1 MELTKEHYLHV
12 QNSILID
19 RKLDATMK
27 IIFAEIISLSKS
39 LKGCYAGNEY
49 FGKIVGINPEG
60 ASRQISKLV
69 RLGYIETKKSYKNY
83 RMVRKISVLKQLKE
97 DSPNSIYVNIPYSV
111 LFDVNLSSTQKLLIS
126 EIIALTKLP
135 DGCIKSNREF
145 GELFGIGTSA
155 IFKQI
160 KKLNVLNYIV
170 INNALKNRKIELT
183 NSYITNSFVPES
195 QNGYSQII
203 NSSVPESQNGYSSE
217 NTINTI
223 KNSLDIVPVLLQFTS
238 TEKSLDINEL
248 EEKIINSC
256 GRGEKLLTQA
266 KRNDI
271 DNYWLYGS
279 NNQEIE
285 SLQQLV
291 KEYQNALNNI

>member
-69 RLGYIETKKSYKNY
+69 RLGYIETKKFYKNY
-83 RMVRKISVLKQLKE
+83 RMVREISVLKQPKE
-97 DSPNSIYVNIPYSV
+97 DSPNSIYVNMPYSV
-111 LFDVNLSSTQKLLIS
+111 LFDVNLSSTQKLLLS

-160 KKLNVLNYIV
+160 KKLVELRYII
-170 INNALKNRKIELT
+170 INNNFNYRKIELC
-183 NSYITNSFVPES
+183 NSYLTKRFVPES
-195 QNGYSQII
+195 QNG
-203 NSSVPESQNGYSSE
+203 
-217 NTINTI
+217 
-223 KNSLDIVPVLLQFTS
+223 
-238 TEKSLDINEL
+238 
-248 EEKIINSC
+248 
-256 GRGEKLLTQA
+256 
-266 KRNDI
+266 
-271 DNYWLYGS
+271 
-279 NNQEIE
+279 
-285 SLQQLV
+285 
-291 KEYQNALNNI
+291 

>member
-1 MELTKEHYLHV
+1 
-12 QNSILID
+12 
-19 RKLDATMK
+19 MK

-69 RLGYIETKKSYKNY
+69 RLGYIETKKFYKNY
-83 RMVRKISVLKQLKE
+83 RMVRKISVLKQSKE
-97 DSPNSIYVNIPYSV
+97 HSPNNIYVNIPYSV
-111 LFDVNLSSTQKLLIS
+111 LFDINLSSTQKLLIS

-160 KKLNVLNYIV
+160 KKLNALNYID
-170 INNALKNRKIELT
+170 INNDYENRKLELG
-183 NSYITNSFVPES
+183 NSCMTNSFVPES
-195 QNGYSQII
+195 QNDYSQETNSFVPKSQIGYSY
-203 NSSVPESQNGYSSE
+203 G
-217 NTINTI
+217 NTINTLI
-223 KNSLDIVPVLLQFTS
+223 NSVDIVQVLPQFTS
-238 TEKSLDINEL
+238 TEKSKYIEEL
-248 EEKIINSC
+248 EDKIKNSC
-256 GRGEKLLTQA
+256 GRGEKLLIKA
-266 KRNDI
+266 KKNDI

-291 KEYQNALNNI
+291 NEYQNALNNI

>member
-12 QNSILID
+12 QSSILID

-69 RLGYIETKKSYKNY
+69 RLGYIETKKFYKNY
-83 RMVRKISVLKQLKE
+83 RMVRKISVLKQQKE
-97 DSPNSIYVNIPYSV
+97 DSQNSIYVNIPYSV

-170 INNALKNRKIELT
+170 INNALENRKIELT
-183 NSYITNSFVPES
+183 NSYMTNCFVPES
-195 QNGYSQII
+195 QNDCSKII
-203 NSSVPESQNGYSSE
+203 NNSVPESQNGYSYG
-217 NTINTI
+217 NTINTLI
-223 KNSLDIVPVLLQFTS
+223 NSVDIVQVLPQFTS
-238 TEKSLDINEL
+238 TEKSKYIDEL
-248 EEKIINSC
+248 EDKIKNSC
-256 GRGEKLLTQA
+256 GRGEKLLIQA
-266 KRNDI
+266 KKNDI
-271 DNYWLYGS
+271 DNYWLYGN
-279 NNQEIE
+279 NNQEIKF
-285 SLQQLV
+285 LQQLV
-291 KEYQNALNNI
+291 NEYQNALNNI

>member
-69 RLGYIETKKSYKNY
+69 RLGYIETKKFYKNY
-83 RMVRKISVLKQLKE
+83 RMVRKISVLKQSKE
-97 DSPNSIYVNIPYSV
+97 HSPNNIYVNIPYSV
-111 LFDVNLSSTQKLLIS
+111 LFDINLSSTKKLLIS

-160 KKLNVLNYIV
+160 KKLNALNYID
-170 INNALKNRKIELT
+170 INNDYENRKLELG
-183 NSYITNSFVPES
+183 NSCMTNSFVPES
-195 QNGYSQII
+195 QNDYSQETNSFVPKSQIGYSY
-203 NSSVPESQNGYSSE
+203 G
-217 NTINTI
+217 NTINTLI
-223 KNSLDIVPVLLQFTS
+223 NSVDIVQVLPQFTS
-238 TEKSLDINEL
+238 TEKSKYIEEL
-248 EEKIINSC
+248 EDKIKNSC
-256 GRGEKLLTQA
+256 GRGEKLLIQA
-266 KRNDI
+266 KKNDI

-291 KEYQNALNNI
+291 NEYQNALNNI